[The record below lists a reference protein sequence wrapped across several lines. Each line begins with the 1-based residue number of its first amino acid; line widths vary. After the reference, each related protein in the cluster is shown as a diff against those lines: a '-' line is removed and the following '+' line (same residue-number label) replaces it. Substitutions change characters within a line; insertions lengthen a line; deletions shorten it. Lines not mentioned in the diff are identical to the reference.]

1 VTSREVIVVHDPATG
16 QEIARYDAFDEA
28 RIEVALAR
36 ADAQQRLW
44 AAVPLERRREVLRS
58 VADGLRT
65 GREELAAL
73 ITREMGKPLA
83 EARAEVDKCAW
94 NCDYYADEAAGFLAD
109 EQVESSAQTS
119 WVAYEPVGV
128 VLAVMP
134 WNFPFWQVFRFA
146 APALM
151 AGNGALLKHSPNVTG
166 CALAIERLL
175 VAGGLPVGLFA
186 TLLVDEPSVPETTG
200 RLVADPRV
208 AAVTLTGSERAGV
221 ALGRAAGAAL
231 KKSVLEL
238 GGSDPF
244 IVLADAHLASAVD
257 TAVAARFLNA
267 GQSCIAAKRFI
278 VHSAVADEF
287 QDRFA
292 RAVAELALGDPTDP
306 ATRIGPLARADLR
319 DELHRLVVGSVEQ
332 GARIITGGRPL
343 DGPGYFYEPTV
354 LADVT
359 PQMPVFRQET
369 FGPVAAVLRARDD
382 EHTVALANDTRYGLG
397 ASVWSTDTEH
407 ALAVG
412 RRVQSGSLFV
422 NGMVSSDPRLPF
434 GGTKASGY
442 GRELAVFG
450 IREFTNVRTVWVAAA
465 GYRPAV
471 PAAAE

>member
-1 VTSREVIVVHDPATG
+1 MTAGGPIVVRDPATG
-16 QEIARYDAFDEA
+16 QEVARYQPFDDAAVEA
-28 RIEVALAR
+28 ALER
-36 ADAQQRLW
+36 AAVEQRSW
-44 AAVPLERRREVLRS
+44 AAAPLERRSEVLRS
-58 VADGLRT
+58 VAARLRAD
-65 GREELAAL
+65 RDDLAAL

-83 EARAEVDKCAW
+83 EAAAEVDKCAW
-94 NCDYYADEAAGFLAD
+94 NCEYYADEAPGFLAD
-109 EQVESSAQTS
+109 EPVESAARSS
-119 WVAYEPVGV
+119 WVAYEPIGV

-166 CALAIERLL
+166 CALAIEALL
-175 VAGGLPVGLFA
+175 VDAGLPAGLFA

-200 RLVADPRV
+200 RLVADPRI

-244 IVLADAHLASAVD
+244 VVLADADVAAAVD
-257 TAVAARFLNA
+257 TAVTARFLNA

-278 VHSAVADEF
+278 VHSEVAEEF
-287 QDRFA
+287 LARFG
-292 RAVAELALGDPTDP
+292 RAVAELAVGDPTDA
-306 ATRIGPLARADLR
+306 ATRVGPLARADLR
-319 DELHRLVVGSVEQ
+319 DELHRTVVGSVEQ
-332 GARIITGGRPL
+332 GARVVTGGGPV
-343 DGPGYFYEPTV
+343 DGPGFFYAPTV

-359 PQMPVFRQET
+359 SAMPVFRQET
-369 FGPVAAVLRARDD
+369 FGPVAPVITARDD
-382 EHTVALANDTRYGLG
+382 DHAVELANDTRYGLG
-397 ASVWSTDTEH
+397 ASIWSTDVEH

-422 NGMVSSDPRLPF
+422 NGMVASDPRLPF

-450 IREFTNVRTVWVAAA
+450 IREFTNVRTVWV
-465 GYRPAV
+465 GSGDRPASQ
-471 PAAAE
+471 AATE